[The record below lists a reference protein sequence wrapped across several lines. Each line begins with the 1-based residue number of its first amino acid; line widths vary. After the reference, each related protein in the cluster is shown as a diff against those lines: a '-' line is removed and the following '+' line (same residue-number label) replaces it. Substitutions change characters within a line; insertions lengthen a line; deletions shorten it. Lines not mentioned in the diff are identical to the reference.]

1 VCSTRFTKRN
11 RARNIFATRT
21 ISGQVYNL
29 LCKINLRHPA
39 LVKNI
44 VIIGGGMSGTL
55 VAANLLKQA
64 TTPLRIVIVD
74 RSPPIGRGVA
84 YGTDC
89 PHHLLNVPADRLGA
103 YPDDPTG
110 FFGWVAARIG
120 RSTFPH
126 DVTSSDFL
134 PRSLYGQYIYS
145 VLTEA
150 RTAAPKNVALE
161 IVVGEATDIDETSTG
176 PLVKLAD
183 GREFPATHVVLAL
196 GNLPGEYPIR
206 RSLRFFHGPRYVHVP
221 WTEGAL
227 EGIDPTADV
236 LIVGAGLTA
245 ADVILKLA
253 CDGHRGTIH
262 ALSRRGLLPLAH
274 KFGPPYRDFLHGQPL
289 PDTVREAFHLVKT
302 EARKAIAAGQGWQSV
317 IDALRPYTQAIWQRW
332 SWTERSRFLRHVRP
346 YWDAHRHR
354 YGPQTNA
361 QLDLLR
367 ESGQLRFYA
376 GRLQSLTETATAAE
390 AVFRY
395 RGEDKFTTLTVAKV
409 INCTGPRSDYSKY
422 QHPLFINLLAR
433 GLIDHDPLAL
443 GLNANPD
450 GELYRYRGAPSGWLL
465 ALGAPL
471 KGVLWETTAVAE
483 IRVQAR
489 ALAAKILT

>member
-1 VCSTRFTKRN
+1 MSYIQCNV
-11 RARNIFATRT
+11 RT
-21 ISGQVYNL
+21 TYPI
-29 LCKINLRHPA
+29 

-44 VIIGGGMSGTL
+44 VIIGGGVSGTL

-64 TTPLRIVIVD
+64 TIPTRIVIVD

-89 PHHLLNVPADRLGA
+89 PQHLLNVPADQLGA

-110 FFGWVAARIG
+110 FFAWVAARIG

-126 DVTSSDFL
+126 NVTPSDFL
-134 PRSLYGQYIYS
+134 PRNLYGQYIYS
-145 VLTEA
+145 VLTDA
-150 RTAAPKNVALE
+150 RTAAPKDVSLE
-161 IVVGEATDIDETSTG
+161 IVVGEAIDIEETSAG
-176 PLVKLAD
+176 PVVKLAD
-183 GREFPATHVVLAL
+183 ERAFPASHVVLAL

-206 RSLRFFHGPRYVHVP
+206 RSLRFFHGQRYVHVP
-221 WTEGAL
+221 WTDGAF
-227 EGIDPTADV
+227 EGINPTDEI

-245 ADVILKLA
+245 ADIILQLA
-253 CDGHRGTIH
+253 SNGHRGTIH
-262 ALSRRGLLPLAH
+262 ALSRRGLFPLPQ
-274 KFGPPYRDFLHGQPL
+274 KSGPAYTDFLHNQPL
-289 PDTVREAFHLVKT
+289 PTTVREIFYLVKI
-302 EARKAIAAGQGWQSV
+302 EARKAVASGQTWQSV
-317 IDALRPYTQAIWQRW
+317 IDALRPYTQAIWKNW
-332 SWTERSRFLRHVRP
+332 PWEERSRFVRHVRP
-346 YWDAHRHR
+346 YWEAHRHR
-354 YGPQTNA
+354 YAPQTNEA
-361 QLDLLR
+361 LDRLR

-376 GRLQSLTETATAAE
+376 GRLQSLTETPTGAD
-390 AVFRY
+390 AVFRH
-395 RGEDKFTTLTVAKV
+395 RGTDTLTHLTVAKV

-450 GELYRYRGAPSGWLL
+450 GELFRYRGAPSGWLL

-471 KGVLWETTAVAE
+471 KGVLWETSAVAE

-489 ALAAKILT
+489 ALAAKILAATTASEDSAAAVTPTCSQTVFVK